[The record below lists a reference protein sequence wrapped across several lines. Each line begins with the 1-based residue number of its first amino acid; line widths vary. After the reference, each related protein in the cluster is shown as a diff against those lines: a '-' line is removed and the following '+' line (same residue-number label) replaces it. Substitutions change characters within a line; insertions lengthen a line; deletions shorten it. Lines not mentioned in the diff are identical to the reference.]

1 MNEVAHAFMASSQHQ
16 LDHARNNINHCLD
29 QLGTGDLW
37 WTPRDGCNPIG
48 VIIQHLL
55 GNLRQ
60 WAISGIGG
68 EPDVRDRPAEFR
80 VEGRVEKGELQTQF
94 NRLLD
99 RVAAVYSNVG
109 DSKSS
114 MARESRAST
123 PPYWMPSTTP
133 CVTSSC
139 TPAKCCT
146 WPGCGSG
153 RRIANPGARP
163 PRNRAPDANCYD
175 WPRSSRLR

>member
-1 MNEVAHAFMASSQHQ
+1 MNEVAHAFMANSQHQ

-109 DSKSS
+109 DSEFLDGKRIQGFDTTVLDAIYDT
-114 MARESRAST
+114 MCHLKLHTGQVLYLTRMRLGEAYRESWS
-123 PPYWMPSTTP
+123 
-133 CVTSSC
+133 
-139 TPAKCCT
+139 PAT
-146 WPGCGSG
+146 AEQGT
-153 RRIANPGARP
+153 
-163 PRNRAPDANCYD
+163 
-175 WPRSSRLR
+175 

>member
-1 MNEVAHAFMASSQHQ
+1 MNEVAQAFMSSSQHQ
-16 LDHARNNINHCLD
+16 LDHARRNINHCFD

-109 DSKSS
+109 DSEILDGKRIQGFDTTVLDAIYDT
-114 MARESRAST
+114 MCHLKLHTGQVLYLTRMRLGEAYRESWS
-123 PPYWMPSTTP
+123 
-133 CVTSSC
+133 
-139 TPAKCCT
+139 PAT
-146 WPGCGSG
+146 AEQGT
-153 RRIANPGARP
+153 
-163 PRNRAPDANCYD
+163 
-175 WPRSSRLR
+175 

>member
-37 WTPRDGCNPIG
+37 WTPRDSCNPIG

-109 DSKSS
+109 DSEILDGKRIQGFDTTVLDAIYDT
-114 MARESRAST
+114 MCHLKLHTGQVLYLARMRLGEAYRESWS
-123 PPYWMPSTTP
+123 
-133 CVTSSC
+133 
-139 TPAKCCT
+139 PAT
-146 WPGCGSG
+146 AEQGT
-153 RRIANPGARP
+153 
-163 PRNRAPDANCYD
+163 
-175 WPRSSRLR
+175 